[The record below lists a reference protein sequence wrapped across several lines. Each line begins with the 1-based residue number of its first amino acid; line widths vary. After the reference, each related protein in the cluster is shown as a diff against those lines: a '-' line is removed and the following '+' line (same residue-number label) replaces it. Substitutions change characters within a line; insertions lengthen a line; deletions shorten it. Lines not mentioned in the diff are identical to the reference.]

1 MKETELIKLLLNTQ
15 LFDVKTLHELKCKC
29 LRLCEYDLAAK
40 IVFEERRLKHL
51 SDVSRLERLGLNIKS
66 NEIDSKK

>member
-1 MKETELIKLLLNTQ
+1 MKEIELIKLLLNTQ

-29 LRLCEYDLAAK
+29 LRLREYDLAAK

-51 SDVSRLERLGLNIKS
+51 SGVSRLEKLGLNIKS